1 MGVARNRR
9 GPAGIGTRSA
19 AAVVAAAIALLA
31 APGAARAATTCE
43 LGTSGGVLDVT
54 MTASGDTAVLGV
66 TSGGTEI
73 LVTGSSG
80 GVACTVPGGVDK
92 PRTTNTSAISV
103 HNSSGLTN
111 NDVTIAEAPRFG
123 PGAPGDMTEGV
134 GGAQEIEIFVNLND
148 GAGSELRVETEL
160 ASSNQFGSVV
170 RFGSGGINPNDGEPS
185 PDVDIFPSSV
195 PELRGAAIDAPG
207 SILADGGRG
216 TGGPLTMGITLSGGQ
231 GNDNLVGGS
240 GPDAIQGGAG
250 SDRLLGNEGSDL
262 LDGGQGANAELSGGG
277 GEDRLVPGAL
287 GDPVSGGDAVD
298 ELDHSIHLTSGIT
311 FDLEGSDIEYVTGT
325 NFGDVLRGDGLPN
338 RLVGL
343 QGDDVIEGRGGPDA
357 LFGGPGGD
365 SLEARDGG
373 PDTADCGADTDT
385 ATADALGIDT
395 LTDCENV
402 LFPPPPTTPGT
413 PPTPPGAEPPATP
426 PLAALPAVSS
436 LRLAPAAFAAFD
448 RGPSVRNAARRPRG
462 TLVSFTANLA
472 ASVTY
477 RVALARPGRRVG
489 RRCVAPTRANSRNR
503 RCTRFALMLGSFAR
517 AARAGANRFRFTGR
531 IGGRKLAPGAYQLR
545 ATPRAGGRSGATAR
559 TRFRIVP

>member
-240 GPDAIQGGAG
+240 GPDAIQGARAPTGSSAMRAAISSTGAK
-250 SDRLLGNEGSDL
+250 
-262 LDGGQGANAELSGGG
+262 
-277 GEDRLVPGAL
+277 
-287 GDPVSGGDAVD
+287 
-298 ELDHSIHLTSGIT
+298 
-311 FDLEGSDIEYVTGT
+311 
-325 NFGDVLRGDGLPN
+325 
-338 RLVGL
+338 
-343 QGDDVIEGRGGPDA
+343 
-357 LFGGPGGD
+357 
-365 SLEARDGG
+365 
-373 PDTADCGADTDT
+373 
-385 ATADALGIDT
+385 
-395 LTDCENV
+395 
-402 LFPPPPTTPGT
+402 
-413 PPTPPGAEPPATP
+413 
-426 PLAALPAVSS
+426 
-436 LRLAPAAFAAFD
+436 
-448 RGPSVRNAARRPRG
+448 
-462 TLVSFTANLA
+462 
-472 ASVTY
+472 
-477 RVALARPGRRVG
+477 
-489 RRCVAPTRANSRNR
+489 APTRNSPAAAGRTAW
-503 RCTRFALMLGSFAR
+503 CQGLSAIPCPAGMPSTSSTTRSTSPPGSPSTWR
-517 AARAGANRFRFTGR
+517 
-531 IGGRKLAPGAYQLR
+531 
-545 ATPRAGGRSGATAR
+545 AR
-559 TRFRIVP
+559 TSST